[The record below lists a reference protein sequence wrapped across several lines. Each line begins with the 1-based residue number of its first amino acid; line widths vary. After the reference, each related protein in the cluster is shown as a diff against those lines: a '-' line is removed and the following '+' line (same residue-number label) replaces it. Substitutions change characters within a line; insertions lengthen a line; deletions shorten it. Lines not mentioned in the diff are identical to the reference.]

1 MITRKKFDFIK
12 KKYGYCASWAVW
24 ADVGETPTSN
34 MGDLTVFDIEKNP
47 SLLSI
52 LNPNVVLVG
61 LNFSK
66 DVKLETFANFHA
78 GGSAKDFKTRY
89 ALKGTDCW
97 GAYMT
102 DILKD
107 YPEMDSTKVDK
118 YLSDNPD
125 FEKQNVE
132 SFHQELEDIGS
143 ENPKLVAF
151 GDKVYKILIKN
162 FPNYIIV
169 KIPHYSHFINQD
181 DYKDQVLEV
190 LKQN

>member
-1 MITRKKFDFIK
+1 MITSKKFDFIK
-12 KKYGYCASWAVW
+12 EKYGYCASWAVW
-24 ADVGETPTSN
+24 AEVGDTPTSN

-47 SLLSI
+47 SLLST
-52 LNPNVVLVG
+52 LNPNIVLVG

-66 DVKLETFANFHA
+66 DIKLETFANFHA
-78 GGSAKDFKTRY
+78 GGTAKDFKTRY

-107 YPEMDSTKVDK
+107 YPEMDSTNVSK
-118 YLSDNPD
+118 YLSDNPE

-151 GDKVYKILIKN
+151 GDKVHKILIKN
-162 FPNYIIV
+162 FSDYTVV
-169 KIPHYSHFINQD
+169 KIPHYSHFINQE
-181 DYKDQVLEV
+181 DYKEQVLEV
-190 LKQN
+190 LK